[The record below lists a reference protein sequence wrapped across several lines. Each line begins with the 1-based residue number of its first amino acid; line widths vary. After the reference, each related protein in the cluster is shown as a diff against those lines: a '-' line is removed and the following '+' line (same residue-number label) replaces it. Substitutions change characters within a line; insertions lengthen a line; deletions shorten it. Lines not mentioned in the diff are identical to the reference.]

1 MNALPKQEKKR
12 IKLTINPEYLKQL
25 KLLQAFYGYSS
36 TNKLIVDIL
45 CGVKLSSKTI
55 TKDSASINHS
65 LSSNIN
71 QAIINFGMIKS
82 VAETESF
89 DSVTKEMKKIREG
102 FKVKTFD
109 QCLDAF
115 IFQTGRYSH
124 YIEQYKNNGVIR
136 GLDENE
142 HLRSIKE
149 ALMETDIHANTQGLG
164 QNLAIDVD
172 IKIFQKY
179 FRPRV
184 YKDPYNRRAF
194 KHAIESNLEFYTES
208 LDPAVRSEI
217 FASLDELNKIC
228 RDMNTRI
235 LQSDFTGA
243 LALVEMIVNAKSYFN
258 KKLNSKEAS

>member
-25 KLLQAFYGYSS
+25 KLLQAFYGYGS

-45 CGVKLSSKTI
+45 SGVKLSTKSI
-55 TKDSASINHS
+55 SKDSSLINQS

-82 VAETESF
+82 VAETGSF
-89 DSVTKEMKKIREG
+89 DSVTEEMNKVRAG
-102 FKVKTFD
+102 FRVKTFD

-115 IFQTGRYSH
+115 ISQTGKYTH
-124 YIEQYKNNGVIR
+124 YIEQYKNNGIIR

-142 HLRSIKE
+142 HLKSIKE
-149 ALMETDIHANTQGLG
+149 ALIATDIHANTQGLR

-172 IKIFQKY
+172 SKLFQKY

-208 LDPAVRSEI
+208 LDPVVRREI
-217 FASLDELNKIC
+217 FASLDELNEIC
-228 RDMNTRI
+228 KDMNTRM
-235 LQSDFTGA
+235 LQADFTGA